1 MALQAER
8 FEIAT
13 PRICLVGAPLPIA
26 LMHRLTECALQVSG
40 TYVDIGSLPAAALA
54 HCDVVVVSCTPDDL
68 ADSDFCTRA
77 AAVAQAC
84 ALVAVVSNPDGAC
97 AVRLAQL
104 GAAGL
109 VGTDVTPLAFER
121 TIRAVRRG
129 EFAAPRGLV
138 APLLRMVGSRR
149 AAAVGNAARLTPRQ
163 RQIVELI
170 ARGARDAEIA
180 QLLGITRSTA
190 HKHVQNARRRLNA
203 KTRSELVAGVTSS

>member
-8 FEIAT
+8 LEIAA
-13 PRICLVGAPLPIA
+13 PRICLVGVPLPLA
-26 LMHRLTECALQVSG
+26 LAHRLNECALEVVG
-40 TYVDIGSLPAAALA
+40 RYAEVGSLPEAVLA
-54 HCDVVVVSCTPDDL
+54 RCDVVVVSCTFDDL
-68 ADSDFCTRA
+68 ADSGFCMRA
-77 AAVAQAC
+77 AALARAC
-84 ALVAVVSNPDGAC
+84 ALVAVVAHPDEAC
-97 AVRLAQL
+97 AIRLAQL

-109 VGTDVTPLAFER
+109 VEADVAPLAFER

-129 EFAAPRGLV
+129 EFAAPRRLV

-149 AAAVGNAARLTPRQ
+149 KTATDNAARLTPRQ

-203 KTRSELVAGVTSS
+203 KTRSELVAGVTSA